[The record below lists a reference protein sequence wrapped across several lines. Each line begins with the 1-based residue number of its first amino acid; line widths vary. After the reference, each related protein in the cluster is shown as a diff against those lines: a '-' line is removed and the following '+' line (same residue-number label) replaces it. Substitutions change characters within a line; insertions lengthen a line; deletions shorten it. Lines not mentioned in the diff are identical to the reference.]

1 MDWLKDRVKERSTM
15 DGVAMVVA
23 CGAVVLFGD
32 LAQLFAIAG
41 VVYGLCTIVK
51 GEG

>member
-1 MDWLKDRVKERSTM
+1 MDWLKDRVKERSTR
-15 DGVAMVVA
+15 DGAAMVVC

-41 VVYGLCTIVK
+41 VAYGLYTVVK
-51 GEG
+51 AEG